1 MDRDKTYQMY
11 NATQTGRMLNPIS
24 ERQVSVMKCIIRTA
38 LVGLL
43 LSLLLTGCSSGV
55 GEPGTRVNGS
65 DAEEIEITTNHE
77 QTEENK
83 NKAPGLSQY
92 HEEPFYEKEA
102 ELVRLQ
108 DGSMKRSSIRIYGQE
123 SQQGFT
129 LEIDDLSITV
139 RSDSLSGDTEI
150 VDLKEDTKA
159 VAIGAI
165 DPAGP
170 QCLAKSSEGVEGWF
184 AVDDYSI
191 IRGTDMRAS
200 QIFEGYKLCRLKGF

>member
-1 MDRDKTYQMY
+1 M
-11 NATQTGRMLNPIS
+11 N
-24 ERQVSVMKCIIRTA
+24 CIIRTTT

-43 LSLLLTGCSSGV
+43 LFLLLAGCSSGV
-55 GEPGTRVNGS
+55 GEPGNRVNDS
-65 DAEEIEITTNHE
+65 DAEEIEITANHE

-83 NKAPGLSQY
+83 NKIPGLSQY
-92 HEEPFYEKEA
+92 EDPFYEKKA

-108 DGSMKRSSIRIYGQE
+108 DGSMKRSSVRLYGQE
-123 SQQGFT
+123 GQQGFT